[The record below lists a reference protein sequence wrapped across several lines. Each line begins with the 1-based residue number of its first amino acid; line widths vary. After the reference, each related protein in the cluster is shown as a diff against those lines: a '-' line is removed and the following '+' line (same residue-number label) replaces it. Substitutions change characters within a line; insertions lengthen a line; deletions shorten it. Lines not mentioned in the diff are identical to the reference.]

1 MKFFLEAYRF
11 KMIIE
16 IQNVSNL
23 YVDGV
28 VVVMLQLLLLP
39 VLLLLLLLV
48 AGVGPG
54 GEGVIQVGLDQPPT
68 STPLH
73 LLLLLRRGH

>member
-39 VLLLLLLLV
+39 VLLLLLLV

>member
-39 VLLLLLLLV
+39 VLLLLLLV

-68 STPLH
+68 STPLQ